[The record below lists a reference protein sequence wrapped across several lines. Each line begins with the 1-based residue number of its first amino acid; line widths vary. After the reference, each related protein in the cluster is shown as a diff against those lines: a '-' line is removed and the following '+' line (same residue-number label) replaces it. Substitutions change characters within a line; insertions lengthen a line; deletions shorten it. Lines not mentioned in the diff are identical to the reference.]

1 MASLGKDKAGLAGLN
16 QEPLG
21 ELLGVCI
28 QQVRRVGVNL
38 GVDGLQLGHVLGGL
52 PTLEQP
58 EGNVARTH
66 HQTVQGGPSGY
77 SISVSPEVNVSDDWM
92 EPELAT
98 LTKDRF
104 FDQQWLYERKFD
116 GERCIAY
123 RADGGAVRLMTRNR
137 QVVNTTYPEIA
148 AALDAQAAGDFVV
161 DGEIVAMH
169 EGATSF
175 SRLQQRLGVRNPPAE
190 LVRSVPV
197 LYFIFDVLRAE
208 GRDVRQLPLRERK
221 TVLEGLLS
229 YGGPLKHTVHRTR
242 NAAAYWEEAQRSGW
256 EGLIAKRADS
266 HYVGGRSRDWLKFKA
281 ENNQE
286 FVIGGFTDPQ
296 GSRSGFGALLIGYYD
311 EHGRLVYAGK
321 VGTGFDQA
329 TLASL
334 HEALA
339 RLERP
344 TPPFE
349 RGAIPRRSVHWVEPT
364 LVGQVGFSEWTTAG
378 ELRHPRYLG
387 LRDDKDPASVTRE
400 RPAPSGAA
408 ER

>member
-1 MASLGKDKAGLAGLN
+1 VS
-16 QEPLG
+16 P
-21 ELLGVCI
+21 
-28 QQVRRVGVNL
+28 
-38 GVDGLQLGHVLGGL
+38 
-52 PTLEQP
+52 
-58 EGNVARTH
+58 NVA
-66 HQTVQGGPSGY
+66 
-77 SISVSPEVNVSDDWM
+77 DDWM

-98 LTKDRF
+98 LTRDRF
-104 FDQQWLYERKFD
+104 FDPQWLYERKFD
-116 GERCIAY
+116 GERCLAY
-123 RADGGAVRLMTRNR
+123 RSDGQSVRLMTRNE
-137 QVVNTTYPEIA
+137 QVVSATYPEVA
-148 AALDAQAAGDFVV
+148 AALDAQAAPDFVV
-161 DGEIVAMH
+161 DGEVVAMH
-169 EGATSF
+169 DGVTSF
-175 SRLQQRLGVRNPPAE
+175 SRLQQRLGVRNPPAQ

-221 TVLEGLLS
+221 KILRRLLS
-229 YGGPLKHTVHRTR
+229 FDGPLKHTVYRTEDG
-242 NAAAYWEEAQRSGW
+242 AAYWEEAQRSGW

-266 HYVGGRSRDWLKFKA
+266 RYVGGRSRDWLKFKA
-281 ENNQE
+281 ENSQE

-311 EHGRLVYAGK
+311 EHGRLAYAGK

-334 HEALA
+334 HAALS

-344 TPPFE
+344 TTPFD
-349 RGAIPRRSVHWVEPT
+349 RGEIPRRGVHWVEPR

-400 RPAPSGAA
+400 RPSPAPPDAA
-408 ER
+408 KS